1 LSRLFNVACGIFL
14 RTIFGSNDG
23 GKSYDKRPRT
33 YAAKITERRKIR
45 NTSHYK
51 VMFSPVF
58 PLILSFSTLT
68 LRSLWR
74 KIEEVENISAWA
86 VAGIKPVI
94 ISFQTVD
101 NTV

>member
-1 LSRLFNVACGIFL
+1 
-14 RTIFGSNDG
+14 
-23 GKSYDKRPRT
+23 
-33 YAAKITERRKIR
+33 
-45 NTSHYK
+45 
-51 VMFSPVF
+51 MFSPVF